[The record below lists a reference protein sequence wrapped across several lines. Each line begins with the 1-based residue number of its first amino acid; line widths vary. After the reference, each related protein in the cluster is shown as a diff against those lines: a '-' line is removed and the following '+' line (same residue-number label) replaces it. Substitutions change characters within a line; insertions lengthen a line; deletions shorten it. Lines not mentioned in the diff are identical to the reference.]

1 MEMSILSIVWFIL
14 IAVLWTG
21 YLVLEGFDFGVGMLL
36 PIVAKNDRERTQ
48 AIRTI
53 GPHWDGNEVWLLTA
67 GGATF
72 AAFPE
77 WYATMFSG
85 MYLALFLV
93 LLLLILR
100 ISALEWRSKIDTLK
114 WRSRWDTLHTA
125 AAYGVPLLL
134 GVAFA
139 NLVQGMEITVVNRE
153 GTMIPPAEVEASL
166 NTAAH
171 QLTGG
176 FFSLLTPYTILG
188 GLVIVAICLA
198 HGAQFLALKTEGD
211 VRKRANAFVPG
222 ASVLATLLA
231 AIFVVWGQFAYS
243 TNLLAWI
250 PLVIA
255 ALALIAAAA
264 FSQKALRS
272 EGKAFIFSSVAIASA
287 VAWVFAAMAPAV
299 MKSSIDPAY
308 SLTIAQASSTVP
320 TLTVMTIVAA
330 IFVPPVLGYTV
341 WSYWAFRAR
350 VKASDVEPHTG
361 LDPKRIRLGHNFL
374 TSTDA

>member
-1 MEMSILSIVWFIL
+1 MTLSILWFIL
-14 IAVLWTG
+14 IAVLWAG
-21 YLVLEGFDFGVGMLL
+21 YLVLEGFGFGVGMLL
-36 PIVAKNDRERTQ
+36 PILAKDDRERTQ

-100 ISALEWRSKIDTLK
+100 ISALEWRSKINTLK
-114 WRSRWDTLHTA
+114 WRSTWDTLQTTA
-125 AAYGVPLLL
+125 AFLVPLLL

-139 NLVQGMEITVVNRE
+139 NLVQGMHIEVV
-153 GTMIPPAEVEASL
+153 GKDGQVIPADQVEANL

-176 FFSLLTPYTILG
+176 FFSLLTPFTILG
-188 GLVIVAICLA
+188 GLVIVVICLA
-198 HGAQFLALKTEGD
+198 HGTQYLALKTDGSL
-211 VRKRANAFVPG
+211 RKRANDFAPA
-222 ASVLATLLA
+222 ASLISTVLA

-243 TNLLAWI
+243 TNVLAWI

-255 ALALIAAAA
+255 ALSLIATAV

-272 EGKAFIFSSVAIASA
+272 EGKAFILSSVSIAAA

-299 MKSSIDPAY
+299 MKSYVDPAY
-308 SLTIAQASSTVP
+308 SLTIDQASSTTG
-320 TLTVMTIVAA
+320 TLTVMTIVAVV
-330 IFVPPVLGYTV
+330 FVPIVLGYTA
-341 WSYWAFRAR
+341 WSYWAFRER
-350 VKASDVEPHTG
+350 VKASDVDTNTG